1 MQFPD
6 WSSFHWC
13 EFHGIGSSV
22 VEFSLAMWETWVQF
36 PVNATLFLT
45 TSFCFV
51 SGNGLK
57 YRMNFYIVI
66 EGVPVQAL
74 SKVFMVEEVPVQALG

>member
-1 MQFPD
+1 M
-6 WSSFHWC
+6 
-13 EFHGIGSSV
+13 

-36 PVNATLFLT
+36 PVNATLFFI

-51 SGNGLK
+51 SSNELK
-57 YRMNFYIVI
+57 LWTEFYIVI

-74 SKVFMVEEVPVQALG
+74 SKDFIFEEVPVQALE